1 MVAHTT
7 CTQLAHTQY
16 VLPMHATY
24 AHVVRV
30 DTHACTFSFWQWTG
44 VPYDRTHFAHF
55 AQFTHMHSH
64 VNV

>member
-1 MVAHTT
+1 
-7 CTQLAHTQY
+7 
-16 VLPMHATY
+16 MHATY